1 MLKKTRKK
9 EIGWGIIFVSPWIVG
24 LILFYVYPIGAS
36 LYYSF
41 TRYTIIS
48 GPRWIGTLNF
58 ELLISDDVFWKA
70 IVNTLYFMIIGVPIT
85 QFIAL
90 IVAYMFNYLR
100 GVKAINF
107 LKVFYL
113 FPILIPGVILAV
125 VWNLILNSQY
135 GILNSFL
142 KLLNIEGPN
151 WLESVQWSKPAVV
164 LVGLWYIGTSMVI
177 YSAALNDIPIE
188 LYEAADL
195 DGAKWWMKFW
205 KITVPMISPAVLFNV
220 ITGMI
225 SIIQLFDLPYIL
237 TNGGPSYSSYT
248 WAMFIYDNAF
258 KYMKMGYASA
268 AAWLLFLVT
277 LGFTLLIFILSK
289 NKVYYGGEG

>member
-1 MLKKTRKK
+1 VLKKSRKR
-9 EIGWGIIFVSPWIVG
+9 EIIWGIIFVSPWLLG
-24 LILFYVYPIGAS
+24 LMIFYVYPMIS
-36 LYYSF
+36 SFYYSF
-41 TRYTIIS
+41 TKYTVIS
-48 GPRWIGTLNF
+48 GPKWIGTFNY
-58 ELLISDDVFWKA
+58 EWLISDDIFWKA
-70 IVNTLYFMIIGVPIT
+70 VANTFYFMMIGVPIT
-85 QFIAL
+85 QLIAL
-90 IVAYMFNYLR
+90 VIAYMFNYL
-100 GVKAINF
+100 KEMKSISF

-113 FPILIPGVILAV
+113 FPILIPGAILAI

-142 KLLNIEGPN
+142 RLLKINAPN
-151 WLESVQWSKPAVV
+151 WLESVQWSKPAIV
-164 LVGLWYIGTSMVI
+164 LVGVWYIGTSMII
-177 YSAALNDIPIE
+177 YTAALNDIPVE
-188 LYEAADL
+188 LYEAANL
-195 DGAKWWMKFW
+195 DGAKWWTKLW

-237 TNGGPSYSSYT
+237 TSGGPSYSSYT

-277 LGFTLLIFILSK
+277 LGLTLMIFTLSR
-289 NKVYYGGEG
+289 NKIYYGGEG

>member
-1 MLKKTRKK
+1 MLKKTKRK
-9 EIGWGIIFVSPWIVG
+9 EIIWGIIFVSPWIVG
-24 LILFYVYPIGAS
+24 LILFYVYPMAS
-36 LYYSF
+36 SFYYSF
-41 TRYTIIS
+41 TKYTIIS
-48 GPRWIGTLNF
+48 GPKWIGTLNY
-58 ELLISDDVFWKA
+58 ELLVSDDVFWKA
-70 IVNTLYFMIIGVPIT
+70 VVNTLYFMIIGVPVT
-85 QFIAL
+85 QLIAL
-90 IVAYMFNYLR
+90 TIAYMFNYLNEM
-100 GVKAINF
+100 KIINL

-142 KLLNIEGPN
+142 KLLNIKGPN
-151 WLESVQWSKPAVV
+151 WLESVQWSKPAIV
-164 LVGLWYIGTSMVI
+164 LVGLWYVGTSMVI
-177 YSAALNDIPIE
+177 YYAALNDIPIE
-188 LYEAADL
+188 LYEAANL
-195 DGAKWWMKFW
+195 DGAKWWVKFW

-225 SIIQLFDLPYIL
+225 SILQLFDLPYIL

-268 AAWLLFLVT
+268 AAWLLFLIT
-277 LGFTLLIFILSK
+277 LGLTLLIFTLSK
-289 NKVYYGGEG
+289 NKIYYGGES

>member
-1 MLKKTRKK
+1 MLKKTKRK
-9 EIGWGIIFVSPWIVG
+9 EIIWGIIFVSPWIVG
-24 LILFYVYPIGAS
+24 LILFYVYPMAS
-36 LYYSF
+36 SFYYSF
-41 TRYTIIS
+41 TKYTIIS
-48 GPRWIGTLNF
+48 GPKWIGTLNY
-58 ELLISDDVFWKA
+58 ELLVSDDVFWKA
-70 IVNTLYFMIIGVPIT
+70 VVNTLYFMIIGVPVT
-85 QFIAL
+85 QLIAL
-90 IVAYMFNYLR
+90 TIAYMFNYLNEM
-100 GVKAINF
+100 KIINL

-142 KLLNIEGPN
+142 KLLNIKGPN
-151 WLESVQWSKPAVV
+151 WLESVQWSKPAIV
-164 LVGLWYIGTSMVI
+164 LVGLWYVGTSMVI

-188 LYEAADL
+188 LYEAANL
-195 DGAKWWMKFW
+195 DGAKWWVKFW

-225 SIIQLFDLPYIL
+225 SILQLFDLPYIL

-268 AAWLLFLVT
+268 AAWLLFLIT
-277 LGFTLLIFILSK
+277 LGLTLLIFTLSK
-289 NKVYYGGEG
+289 NKIYYGGES